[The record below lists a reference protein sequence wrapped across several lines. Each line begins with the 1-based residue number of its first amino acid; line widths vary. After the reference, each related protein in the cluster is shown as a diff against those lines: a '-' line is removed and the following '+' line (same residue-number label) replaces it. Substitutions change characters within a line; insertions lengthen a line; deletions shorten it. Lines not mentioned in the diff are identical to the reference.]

1 MMLALA
7 AIGSGRAMAQAGD
20 GEGER
25 DALPRVVV
33 MLVGNAI
40 EDLEAEDQDA
50 ARQVLQMPLNH
61 LGLRL
66 ERIGVDRDAPPPDVD
81 ARRVR
86 AVGTWFA
93 DELQLPEWVWPWLER
108 QQRAVRM
115 LHFGSVRPLARAD
128 GGERLRRYL
137 GRFGL
142 GYDSTEVAD
151 PARIDV
157 DFPRPDLVP
166 FESRPVYERLHH
178 GPWSQDERNRVWLA
192 TRDLE
197 RPRRPRSP
205 IVTGSWGGLAL
216 QPWCVRIGSN
226 ADDRRWYVDPF
237 AFLTEALDLSGLPVP
252 DPCVRFGRRLFVLHV
267 DGDGFESVSTVE
279 EGKLCG
285 EVFRERIVDRWQVP
299 MTISFII
306 AGLTDDLAP
315 TQPTPRMQLAR
326 EILARPWVEA
336 ASHSV
341 LHPLNWRRQL
351 TPRSLSRA
359 VVWYPELGGYVHDM
373 VA

>member
-1 MMLALA
+1 
-7 AIGSGRAMAQAGD
+7 MAQAGD

-128 GGERLRRYL
+128 GRNSADTGAVALGQECFNLR
-137 GRFGL
+137 G
-142 GYDSTEVAD
+142 V
-151 PARIDV
+151 
-157 DFPRPDLVP
+157 
-166 FESRPVYERLHH
+166 ESGWHC
-178 GPWSQDERNRVWLA
+178 VW
-192 TRDLE
+192 
-197 RPRRPRSP
+197 
-205 IVTGSWGGLAL
+205 
-216 QPWCVRIGSN
+216 
-226 ADDRRWYVDPF
+226 
-237 AFLTEALDLSGLPVP
+237 
-252 DPCVRFGRRLFVLHV
+252 
-267 DGDGFESVSTVE
+267 
-279 EGKLCG
+279 
-285 EVFRERIVDRWQVP
+285 
-299 MTISFII
+299 
-306 AGLTDDLAP
+306 
-315 TQPTPRMQLAR
+315 
-326 EILARPWVEA
+326 
-336 ASHSV
+336 
-341 LHPLNWRRQL
+341 
-351 TPRSLSRA
+351 
-359 VVWYPELGGYVHDM
+359 
-373 VA
+373 